1 MFCKH
6 CGKEI
11 ADDAK
16 FCDQCGAPVVKA
28 ATQDAEEPPKKE
40 NNRGYGQFIIL
51 LVTAIVI
58 AGIIAHSRNQE
69 KVEAQR
75 ILDGYSSS
83 SSASIGEKNALASAK
98 LYISV
103 MPFSKSG
110 LIAQLEYEGY
120 TTSEA
125 TYGATHCG
133 ADWNEQAALKAALYL
148 DTISFSKSGL
158 IKQLEYDGFTHA
170 QAVYGVG
177 QNGY

>member
-1 MFCKH
+1 MFCKN

-16 FCDQCGAPVVKA
+16 FCDQCGTPVIKA
-28 ATQDAEEPPKKE
+28 STQNAEEPPKKE
-40 NNRGYGQFIIL
+40 SNRGYGQFIIL
-51 LVTAIVI
+51 LITALIVVGLI
-58 AGIIAHSRNQE
+58 AYSRQQV
-69 KVEAQR
+69 KVGAQR
-75 ILDGYSSS
+75 ILDGYSST
-83 SSASIGEKNALASAK
+83 SSASTGEKNALASAK

-110 LIAQLEYEGY
+110 LITQLEYEGY

-133 ADWNEQAALKAALYL
+133 ANWNEQAALKAELYL
-148 DTISFSKSGL
+148 DTMAFSKSGL
-158 IKQLEYDGFTHA
+158 IAQLEYDGFTHE
-170 QAVYGVG
+170 QAVYGAK